1 LLLTCDIN
9 KSLRDD
15 HHIYRN
21 PHGPY
26 RPRIYKAMGLD
37 ILNVDE
43 SGIKYYLYR
52 TKE

>member
-1 LLLTCDIN
+1 VISKRVTSPIA
-9 KSLRDD
+9 RDD

-21 PHGPY
+21 LHGPY

-37 ILNVDE
+37 ILNIDE
-43 SGIKYYLYR
+43 SGIKYYLYG